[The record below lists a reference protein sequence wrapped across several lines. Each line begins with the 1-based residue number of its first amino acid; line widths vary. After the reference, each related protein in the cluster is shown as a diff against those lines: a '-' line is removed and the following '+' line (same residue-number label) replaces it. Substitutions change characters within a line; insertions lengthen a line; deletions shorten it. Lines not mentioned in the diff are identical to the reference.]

1 MKKTEQLLKTIQMS
15 KDYQTFISD
24 NKKDLISLKKL
35 GETFQKILE
44 EKNLKK
50 SNVIRSS
57 GIDRGYAYD
66 ILSDKKQPSRDK
78 VLLLCLSAS
87 FSFEETQTLLK
98 QTGYPLL
105 YARIAR
111 DSAIIF
117 AFEHHMSVMDTN
129 ELLYDLHH
137 EILS

>member
-15 KDYQTFISD
+15 KDYQEFISD

-105 YARIAR
+105 YARISR